1 MDASLEQLVSSP
13 SGIATVVVEC
23 ISFAAML
30 PFIYIEIRSI
40 EEYGSDWF
48 SSWNVLDVI
57 AYANQAWP
65 SHPFLFLQGT

>member
-1 MDASLEQLVSSP
+1 MSASLKQLVSSP

-40 EEYGSDWF
+40 QEYGSDWLN
-48 SSWNVLDVI
+48 SWNVLDVI

-65 SHPFLFLQGT
+65 F